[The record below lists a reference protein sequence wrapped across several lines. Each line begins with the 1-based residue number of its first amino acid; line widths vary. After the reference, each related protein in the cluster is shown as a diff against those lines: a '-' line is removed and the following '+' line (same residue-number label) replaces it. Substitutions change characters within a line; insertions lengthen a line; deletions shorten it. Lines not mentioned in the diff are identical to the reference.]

1 MRLQEFTKG
10 IVKNNAVF
18 FLVLGLCPTLAVTTM
33 VENALMMSLAF
44 AFTMISSN
52 LIISAVKKFIPSE
65 VRLPSY
71 IVIIATMV
79 TVVDLLMAGYSPA
92 LYERLG
98 IFVPLIVVNCIIL
111 ARAEAFASKRS
122 IPDTFL
128 DTAGVSLGFALAI
141 VVVSVIRELS
151 GFGTIVVFGYQ
162 IVPTLALSP
171 PIMMILPPGAFITIG
186 VILAILKQT
195 RMYWIPRG
203 MRIYRYIS
211 EV

>member
-44 AFTMISSN
+44 AFTLLSSN

-79 TVVDLLMAGYSPA
+79 TVVELLMAGYSPTI
-92 LYERLG
+92 YERLG

-151 GFGTIVVFGYQ
+151 GFGRIIVFGYQ
-162 IVPTLALSP
+162 IVPTLTLSP
-171 PIMMILPPGAFITIG
+171 VITMILPPGAFITIG
-186 VILAILKQT
+186 VMLAILKHT
-195 RMYWIPRG
+195 RIIDFSGAGERG
-203 MRIYRYIS
+203 CH
-211 EV
+211 

>member
-10 IVKNNAVF
+10 ILRNNAVF

-33 VENALMMSLAF
+33 VDNALMMSLAF
-44 AFTMISSN
+44 AFTLLSSN
-52 LIISAVKKFIPSE
+52 LIISAVKRFIPSE

-79 TVVDLLMAGYSPA
+79 TVVDLVMAGYSPTIHQ
-92 LYERLG
+92 RLG
-98 IFVPLIVVNCIIL
+98 IFVPLIVVNCVIL

-141 VVVSVIRELS
+141 VVVSVVRELS

-162 IVPTLALSP
+162 IVPTLTLSP
-171 PIMMILPPGAFITIG
+171 PIIMILPPGAFITIG
-186 VILAILKQT
+186 VILAILKHT
-195 RMYWIPRG
+195 GIIGSVGGGERG
-203 MRIYRYIS
+203 CH
-211 EV
+211 

>member
-10 IVKNNAVF
+10 IVRNNAVF

-33 VENALMMSLAF
+33 VENALGMSLAF
-44 AFTMISSN
+44 AFTLISAN
-52 LIISAVKKFIPSE
+52 LIVSAIKKFIPSE

-79 TVVDLLMAGYSPA
+79 TVTDLFMAGYSPA
-92 LYERLG
+92 LYQRLG
-98 IFVPLIVVNCIIL
+98 IFIPLIVVNCIVL

-122 IPDTFL
+122 ILDTFL

-141 VVVSVIRELS
+141 VVVSAIRELS
-151 GFGTIVVFGYQ
+151 GFGTIVIFGYQ
-162 IVPTLALSP
+162 IVPTLTLSP

-186 VILAILKQT
+186 VILAILKHT
-195 RMYWIPRG
+195 RIIGSVGRG
-203 MRIYRYIS
+203 
-211 EV
+211 EPGCH

>member
-44 AFTMISSN
+44 AFTLISSN
-52 LIISAVKKFIPSE
+52 LIVSAIKRFIPSE

-79 TVVDLLMAGYSPA
+79 TVTDLFMAGYSPA
-92 LYERLG
+92 LHQRLG

-141 VVVSVIRELS
+141 VVVSVVRELS

-162 IVPTLALSP
+162 IVPTLTLSP
-171 PIMMILPPGAFITIG
+171 ATMMILPPGAFITIG
-186 VILAILKQT
+186 VILAILKHA
-195 RMYWIPRG
+195 
-203 MRIYRYIS
+203 RIIGS
-211 EV
+211 VGGGESGCH

>member
-92 LYERLG
+92 LYQRLG

-171 PIMMILPPGAFITIG
+171 AIMMILPPGAFITIG

-195 RMYWIPRG
+195 RIIDFSGAGERG
-203 MRIYRYIS
+203 CH
-211 EV
+211 

>member
-92 LYERLG
+92 LYQRLG
-98 IFVPLIVVNCIIL
+98 IFVRTHRGKLNNSGQG
-111 ARAEAFASKRS
+111 R
-122 IPDTFL
+122 
-128 DTAGVSLGFALAI
+128 GFCL
-141 VVVSVIRELS
+141 E
-151 GFGTIVVFGYQ
+151 Q
-162 IVPTLALSP
+162 
-171 PIMMILPPGAFITIG
+171 
-186 VILAILKQT
+186 
-195 RMYWIPRG
+195 
-203 MRIYRYIS
+203 
-211 EV
+211 

>member
-10 IVKNNAVF
+10 IAKNNAVF

-44 AFTMISSN
+44 AFTLLSSN

-79 TVVDLLMAGYSPA
+79 TVVELLMAGYSPTI
-92 LYERLG
+92 YERLG

-151 GFGTIVVFGYQ
+151 GFGRIIVFGYQ
-162 IVPTLALSP
+162 IVPTLTLSP
-171 PIMMILPPGAFITIG
+171 VITMILPPGAFITIG

-195 RMYWIPRG
+195 RIIDFSGAGERG
-203 MRIYRYIS
+203 CH
-211 EV
+211 

>member
-44 AFTMISSN
+44 AFTLLSSN

-79 TVVDLLMAGYSPA
+79 TVVELLMAGYSPTI
-92 LYERLG
+92 YERLG

-151 GFGTIVVFGYQ
+151 GFGRIIVFGYQ
-162 IVPTLALSP
+162 IVPTLTLSP
-171 PIMMILPPGAFITIG
+171 VITMILPPGAFITIG

-195 RMYWIPRG
+195 RIIDFSGAGEPG
-203 MRIYRYIS
+203 CH
-211 EV
+211 

>member
-44 AFTMISSN
+44 AFTLLSSN

-79 TVVDLLMAGYSPA
+79 TVVELLMAGYSPTI
-92 LYERLG
+92 YERLG

-151 GFGTIVVFGYQ
+151 GFGRIIVFGYQ
-162 IVPTLALSP
+162 IVPTLTLSP
-171 PIMMILPPGAFITIG
+171 VITMILPPGAFITIG

-195 RMYWIPRG
+195 RIIDFSGAGERG
-203 MRIYRYIS
+203 CH
-211 EV
+211 